1 VIYKLIRWPLIEY
14 DRAKPGNAADI
25 PRRRNGMDK
34 RMRGQALKSG
44 RLRSHRSVAAS
55 ALFAAY
61 CLFLCR
67 PAMATGQPDLVVR
80 TGFGGANDSGN
91 AVVLQTDGKIVMAGG
106 AGDHFAVVR
115 YNNDGSLDTG
125 FGGTGKVITHFG
137 ARKSTATAVRIQ
149 NDGKIVAAGYSSS
162 GFDTAFAVARYNPDG
177 SLDATFD
184 GDGRVTTQ
192 VRGISDRA
200 FALAI
205 QSDGKIVVGGEA
217 ATFAGDYDFALV
229 RYNPD
234 GSLDST
240 FDGDGRV
247 ISVIG
252 SGEDTINAITLYLDK
267 IIVAGVAQV
276 GTNNAFAVASYK
288 MADGSLDTTFNTSG
302 MVFPAIGDQ
311 DGAFAVAIQIG
322 NGSVAQPDKLVVAGH
337 AHVGGSTVFAVVR
350 FLLNGSLDTTFDGDG
365 KATAAVTGADF
376 GRGLIVQ
383 GGGFVPRKIVVGGS
397 SFDGVVGKFSAVR
410 FNSDGSLDSGFH
422 GDGKF
427 ITALGSKNDV
437 ARGVVMQ
444 GDGKYVLAGSSSNG
458 VDDDFGLLRCDST
471 GTMLD
476 NNFDG
481 DGKRTDDVGDIVAP
495 ARSIVVQPDKKILVA
510 GSGNNR
516 LLLARYYADGLLD
529 ASFGSGGRSS
539 IPLGLFSESGH
550 SAVLQPDGKIAVT
563 GYVSDNGIV
572 KAAVI
577 RCLPNGSLDPS
588 FDGDGRAV
596 LAVGQSGVG
605 TAVAVQSDGKIVL
618 AGYSQSPSPSAFVA
632 RFDANGVPDPTF
644 DGDGLVIPPLAN
656 GAQATAMVLQPDGKI
671 VVAGIAAQDF
681 FVLRYNNDG
690 SPDNSFDDDGVATVS
705 LSTGYDQANA
715 VAIQPDGKI
724 VAAGTSLDTAHNQ
737 YRFAIARFS
746 VNGAPDVALAG
757 SGKVAT
763 PVGTVYSSAN
773 AVAIQ
778 PDGRILVAGTSDSGV
793 DAALDMAVVRYNS
806 DGSIDGSYGDAGKV
820 ILDLSNGNDLAN
832 GAALDDRGR
841 LVLAGDSG
849 GIFGLVR
856 LTTDFVP
863 PTLANISTRL
873 RVETGDNI
881 LIGGFI
887 VTGTEPKKVMIR
899 AIGPSLPFAGRLD
912 NPTLELYQGSTLLA
926 LNDDWQ
932 NQPAQDRQAVLDTT
946 IPPTNDLEAAIVRT
960 LPANGT
966 AYTAI
971 VRGVNDGTG
980 IGVVEAYD
988 LDRTVD
994 SKLANI
1000 STRGLVQTG
1009 DNVLI
1014 AGTIVV
1020 GSSAQTVIV
1029 RAIGPSLP
1037 IEGKLENPTLEL
1049 RDGNGGLLEENDD
1062 WINSP
1067 NKQAIADSGIAPSN
1081 DAESAIVRTLPPAAY
1096 TTIVRGVNDT
1106 TGIAVVEV
1114 YALN

>member
-1 VIYKLIRWPLIEY
+1 M
-14 DRAKPGNAADI
+14 AA
-25 PRRRNGMDK
+25 
-34 RMRGQALKSG
+34 
-44 RLRSHRSVAAS
+44 
-55 ALFAAY
+55 
-61 CLFLCR
+61 
-67 PAMATGQPDLVVR
+67 GQPDLVVR
-80 TGFGGANDSGN
+80 TGFGGANDTGN
-91 AVVLQTDGKIVMAGG
+91 AVVLQTDGKIVMAGA

-115 YNNDGSLDTG
+115 YNNDGSLDTS

-137 ARKSTATAVRIQ
+137 ARKSAATAVRIQ
-149 NDGKIVAAGYSSS
+149 NDGKIVVAGYSSN

-205 QSDGKIVVGGEA
+205 QGDGKIVVGGEA

-247 ISVIG
+247 VSVIG

-288 MADGSLDTTFNTSG
+288 MADGSPDTSFNTSG

-311 DGAFAVAIQIG
+311 DGAFAVAIQFG
-322 NGSVAQPDKLVVAGH
+322 NGSIAQPDKVVVAGH
-337 AHVGGSTVFAVVR
+337 AHVGSSTVFAVVR
-350 FLLNGSLDTTFDGDG
+350 FLLDGSLDTTFDGDG
-365 KATAAVTGADF
+365 KATAAITGADF
-376 GRGLIVQ
+376 GRGLILQ
-383 GGGFVPRKIVVGGS
+383 GGGLVPRKIVVGGY
-397 SFDGVVGKFSAVR
+397 SFEGSVGKFSAVR
-410 FNSDGSLDSGFH
+410 FNSDGSLDTGFDT
-422 GDGKF
+422 DGKW
-427 ITALGSKNDV
+427 IAALGNKNDV
-437 ARGVVMQ
+437 ARGIVLQ

-458 VDDDFGLLRCDST
+458 VNDDFGLVRFDST
-471 GTMLD
+471 GMLD
-476 NNFDG
+476 PNFDA
-481 DGKRTDDVGDIVAP
+481 DGKRTDDVGNIVGP
-495 ARSIVVQPDKKILVA
+495 GQSVVIQPDKKIIVA
-510 GSGNNR
+510 GAGNAQ
-516 LLLARYYADGLLD
+516 LLLARYNPDGSLD
-529 ASFGSGGRSS
+529 SSFGTGGRSS
-539 IPLGLFSESGH
+539 IPLGATSDSGR
-550 SAVLQPDGKIAVT
+550 SAVFQPDGKIVVT
-563 GYVSDNGIV
+563 GYLFTNSAV
-572 KAAVI
+572 KAEVI
-577 RCLPNGSLDPS
+577 RCLPNGALDPS
-588 FDGDGRAV
+588 FDGDGRV
-596 LAVGQSGVG
+596 TLAVGQSAIG
-605 TAVAVQSDGKIVL
+605 TAVAVQPDGKIVL
-618 AGYSQSPSPSAFVA
+618 AGYTETPSPSAFVA
-632 RFDANGVPDPTF
+632 RFDAAGVPDPAF
-644 DGDGLVIPPLAN
+644 DGDGLVLPPLGN
-656 GAQATAMVLQPDGKI
+656 GAQARAIALQADGKI
-671 VVAGIAAQDF
+671 VVAGIASQDF

-715 VAIQPDGKI
+715 VAIQPDGRI
-724 VAAGTSLDTAHNQ
+724 VAAGTSLDTANNQ

-746 VNGAPDVALAG
+746 VNGAPDVSLAG

-763 PVGTVYSSAN
+763 PVGAGYSSAN
-773 AVAIQ
+773 AVAVQ
-778 PDGRILVAGTSDSGV
+778 PDGKILVAGTSDSGV
-793 DAALDMAVVRYNS
+793 DAGLDMAVVRYNS
-806 DGSIDGSYGDAGKV
+806 DGSIDGRYGNAGKV
-820 ILDLSNGNDLAN
+820 ILDLSNGNDSAN
-832 GAALDDRGR
+832 GAALDERGR
-841 LVLAGDSG
+841 LVLAGESG
-849 GIFGLVR
+849 GVFGLVR

-863 PTLANISTRL
+863 PRLANISTRL
-873 RVETGDNI
+873 RVETGDNV

-887 VTGTEPKKVMIR
+887 VTGTEPKKVVIR

-912 NPTLELYQGSTLLA
+912 NPMLDLYQGSNFLA
-926 LNDDWQ
+926 SNDDWQ
-932 NQPAQDRQAVLDTT
+932 NQPAADREAVIDTT
-946 IPPTNDLEAAIVRT
+946 IAPTNDLEAALVRT

-971 VRGVNDGTG
+971 VRGVNDATG
-980 IGVVEAYD
+980 IAVVEAYD
-988 LDRTVD
+988 IDGTAD

-1000 STRGLVQTG
+1000 STRGLVQSG

-1020 GSSAQTVIV
+1020 GSSSQRVIV

-1037 IEGKLENPTLEL
+1037 IGGKLENPTLEL

-1067 NKQAIADSGIAPSN
+1067 NKQAITDSGISPSDN
-1081 DAESAIVRTLPPAAY
+1081 QESAIVRTLPPAAY
-1096 TTIVRGVNDT
+1096 TAIVRGVNNT